1 MWHSPTAEP
10 SRVTTL
16 THRSSRA
23 VELRTTS
30 RTATA
35 GCGLSSTMV
44 SRAKWT
50 ETWCW
55 NGLGVGEGEGE
66 GVGEWPISELVFP
79 PSVDTEVG
87 TLGRIGTPKG

>member
-1 MWHSPTAEP
+1 M
-10 SRVTTL
+10 
-16 THRSSRA
+16 
-23 VELRTTS
+23 
-30 RTATA
+30 
-35 GCGLSSTMV
+35 